1 MGKQKAQPSRP
12 YQGAQFG
19 LQDQLLSTMVMG
31 NLIGQNPQLT
41 RVLGLSP
48 NLSDQA
54 RSAGLFPPQSP
65 PPPSVQGGG
74 GSAVTA
80 NNGFGMSRYLQPY
93 NGGSYR
99 PPSVQMNDRGMNPNT
114 PNLSSSAGRFLQPYS
129 SNPAANRMTVSAPPS
144 GDFGGSNDI
153 LSSFAPQGFT
163 QAGQNIPGQM
173 SYQPYQFTTPNVNFQ
188 SRTPYQFSNV
198 SGVNVPDL
206 YKPQY
211 DIAARDI
218 TEQGQKTQE
227 QLLADMN
234 RRGLLTTG
242 GATKAMMLQSQEQDR
257 KLANLASQYSIE
269 QGRSQLQEDQMRRQL
284 QMQRETQQAEEVFRQ
299 QGATDEQ
306 AKFLASLAFNTQQA
320 QAGQNLSGFQ
330 ANLSGRQ
337 QAIAEEQLAN
347 LVRRQPLEDL
357 FKLWAQQ
364 AQPTGPTQGSSG
376 ILGTLGGI
384 LGGIGGS
391 LLMPGIGTA
400 VGAGLGGTIGGYAGG
415 TLGGY

>member
-1 MGKQKAQPSRP
+1 
-12 YQGAQFG
+12 
-19 LQDQLLSTMVMG
+19 MG
-31 NLIGQNPQLT
+31 NLIGQNPQLM
-41 RVLGLSP
+41 RVLGLSSD
-48 NLSDQA
+48 LTDQA
-54 RSAGLFPPQSP
+54 RSAGLAPRGGQPQP
-65 PPPSVQGGG
+65 VIQGGG
-74 GSAVTA
+74 GSSTVTT
-80 NNGFGMSRYLQPY
+80 NNGFGMSRYLQPF

-99 PPSVQMNDRGMNPNT
+99 PSVQMTNGGIERNDPSLGSRFGKYFQ
-114 PNLSSSAGRFLQPYS
+114 SS
-129 SNPAANRMTVSAPPS
+129 PADNRMTVSGPPS
-144 GDFGGSNDI
+144 GDGNDI
-153 LSSFAPQGFT
+153 LSSFSPQGFT

-198 SGVNVPDL
+198 AGVNVPDL

-234 RRGLLTTG
+234 RRGLLTSG

-306 AKFLASLAFNTQQA
+306 AKFLAGLAFNTQQA

-330 ANLSGRQ
+330 ANLAGRQ
-337 QAIAEEQLAN
+337 QSTAEEQLAN
-347 LVRRQPLEDL
+347 LMRRQPLEDL
-357 FKLWAQQ
+357 FRLWGQQ

-376 ILGTLGGI
+376 VLGTLGGI

>member
-1 MGKQKAQPSRP
+1 
-12 YQGAQFG
+12 
-19 LQDQLLSTMVMG
+19 MG

-54 RSAGLFPPQSP
+54 RSAGLLPPQSP

-74 GSAVTA
+74 GSSAVTMG
-80 NNGFGMSRYLQPY
+80 NGFGMSRFLQPY

-99 PPSVQMNDRGMNPNT
+99 PPSVQMTDRGMNPNT
-114 PNLSSSAGRFLQPYS
+114 PTLASSAGRFLQPYS
-129 SNPAANRMTVSAPPS
+129 SNPAANRMTVSSPPS

-188 SRTPYQFSNV
+188 TRTPYQYSDV
-198 SGVNVPDL
+198 SRVNIPDL
-206 YKPQY
+206 YRPQY
-211 DIAARDI
+211 DLASRDI
-218 TEQGQKTQE
+218 LEQGKKTQE

-257 KLANLASQYSIE
+257 KLADLSSQFALD
-269 QGRSQLQEDQMRRQL
+269 QGRAQLQEDQTRRQL
-284 QMQRETQQAEEVFRQ
+284 QMQREQQQAEEIFRQ

-347 LVRRQPLEDL
+347 LMRRQPLEDL
-357 FKLWAQQ
+357 FKLWSQQ
-364 AQPTGPTQGSSG
+364 AQPTGATQGSSG
-376 ILGTLGGI
+376 FLGTLGGI
-384 LGGIGGS
+384 AGGLAGS
-391 LLMPGIGTA
+391 FLMPGFGTA
-400 VGAGLGGTIGGYAGG
+400 IGAGLGAGVGSAIG
-415 TLGGY
+415 